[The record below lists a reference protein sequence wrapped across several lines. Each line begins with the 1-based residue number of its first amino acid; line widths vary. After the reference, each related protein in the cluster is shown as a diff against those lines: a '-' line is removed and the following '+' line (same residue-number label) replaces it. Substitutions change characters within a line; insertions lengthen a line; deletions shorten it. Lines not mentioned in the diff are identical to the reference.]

1 MEREIDQHLEREGLT
16 HTQYEVL
23 GRLSTAPHQRLRMT
37 ELAGALYSTRS
48 GLSFQITQLE
58 KAGLVR
64 RETCPTDVRGVIA
77 GLTPTAAVASK
88 KSRPDTWRRSAVS
101 WSMHSVPT
109 SRKLSRR
116 VWTMWS
122 AI

>member
-1 MEREIDQHLEREGLT
+1 
-16 HTQYEVL
+16 
-23 GRLSTAPHQRLRMT
+23 MT
-37 ELAGALYSTRS
+37 ELTGALYSTRS
-48 GLSFQITQLE
+48 GLTYQITQLE
-58 KAGLVR
+58 NAGLVR
-64 RETCPTDVRGVIA
+64 RETCPTDVRGVI
-77 GLTPTAAVASK
+77 
-88 KSRPDTWRRSAVS
+88 RSAVS